1 MGRLKRQEG
10 FTLIE
15 TIIFIVLIGVIA
27 GLFYIPFSNALSS
40 SDRSEVI
47 HSAYFLLNQRMEEL
61 IRWNDQGQY
70 HLIDENALTALP
82 PLPSSY
88 DGYSQQITALE
99 VQKDNFANSFP
110 GSGYKLVTISI
121 THSRLFGSGQSI
133 TFLLTKHNH

>member
-1 MGRLKRQEG
+1 MEKLKRLEG

-61 IRWNDQGQY
+61 IRLNDQGQY
-70 HLIDENALTALP
+70 HLIVDEAPTALP
-82 PLPSSY
+82 NPY
-88 DGYSQQITALE
+88 DGYSRQITALE
-99 VQKDNFANSFP
+99 AQKDNFANSFP

-121 THSRLFGSGQSI
+121 NHSRLFGSGQSI